1 MLTDEPDTELNLRFV
16 RLRIDLFR
24 IENDRN
30 NNKKI
35 IIGIIRNL
43 DLFRTKTN

>member
-1 MLTDEPDTELNLRFV
+1 MLTDEPDTGLNLRFV
-16 RLRIDLFR
+16 RLYIDLFR
-24 IENDRN
+24 IENDKN

-43 DLFRTKTN
+43 DLFWTEN